1 MLSGP
6 MLSGPVHPGS
16 GVTLGE
22 DVEISRGAG
31 ALVAGYLAVAVT
43 RCSAAISDEAIA
55 AAEVGCADL
64 AADLE
69 READPTALLAAPL
82 VLRQAH
88 ATVEPEVGIQEFTA
102 ATEAVCPE
110 TLELMSERIDGL
122 GS

>member
-1 MLSGP
+1 MAQGHGESL
-6 MLSGPVHPGS
+6 PVRT
-16 GVTLGE
+16 V
-22 DVEISRGAG
+22 AG
-31 ALVAGYLAVAVT
+31 ALVSGCLAVVVAG
-43 RCSAAISDEAIA
+43 CSASISEEALG
-55 AAEVGCADL
+55 AAEVGCEDL
-64 AADLE
+64 AAELD

-110 TLELMSERIDGL
+110 TLELMRNRIDGL